1 MHINLRR
8 MIQIY
13 AAILGLVGMFSAT
26 AQAQSFD
33 WSGFATVVGGETT
46 GPCFPGSSPTFGLS
60 PAYASS
66 CTRYIADWAHGGVYT
81 NNFSASQETRAGI
94 QGTETFNS
102 VASATMQITSRTND
116 NQHLNVEWAY
126 LTFKL
131 TPELT
136 LQVGRKRLPM
146 YYYSD
151 FQDVGYAYNTIRPSP
166 DVYGWDVVNYNGVS
180 LDYTKEIG
188 NWNTRS
194 EILFGQEN
202 SNFNPFFKITTP
214 IPQDVQ
220 WHSIFGVVTE
230 ANYDWFTARFSY
242 FHSNFE
248 QFDSATGQ
256 PQLQLSGDYK
266 GGQDFVGLALNGDI
280 GNWVLRNE
288 FGNTNRKIIGYAGP
302 FFLSTVGYRMDKF
315 VLTGGVSAIVLHG
328 NIQAFDQR
336 LRSGLVA
343 LRYDF
348 MKNNDLKLQFDHVTD
363 YSVGAPFVG
372 NSNVMSLAYDVVF

>member
-1 MHINLRR
+1 MSIN
-8 MIQIY
+8 QFKPTFV
-13 AAILGLVGMFSAT
+13 AATSLVLFLLLPVAAS
-26 AQAQSFD
+26 AQSFN
-33 WSGFATVVGGETT
+33 WSGFATVVGGQTY
-46 GPCFPGSSPTFGLS
+46 GQCFPGNSPTFGLS

-66 CTRYIADWAHGGVYT
+66 CTRYVADWSHDGVYT

-102 VASATMQITSRTND
+102 VISATAQITSRTND
-116 NQHLNVEWAY
+116 NQHLNLEWAY

-194 EILFGQEN
+194 EVLFGQEN
-202 SNFNPFFKITTP
+202 SNFNPYFKVFTP
-214 IPQDVQ
+214 APQDVQ
-220 WHSIFGVVTE
+220 WHNIVGLTTE

-242 FHSNFE
+242 FASNLFNPAI
-248 QFDSATGQ
+248 FN
-256 PQLQLSGDYK
+256 LSEI
-266 GGQDFVGLALNGDI
+266 QHCFLGLCVNLI
-280 GNWVLRNE
+280 
-288 FGNTNRKIIGYAGP
+288 F
-302 FFLSTVGYRMDKF
+302 
-315 VLTGGVSAIVLHG
+315 IV
-328 NIQAFDQR
+328 
-336 LRSGLVA
+336 
-343 LRYDF
+343 
-348 MKNNDLKLQFDHVTD
+348 
-363 YSVGAPFVG
+363 
-372 NSNVMSLAYDVVF
+372 